1 MEWNAKVM
9 QKMEKIGCDESAVL
23 STFNCVANCVLN
35 CVANCVSNCVALYN
49 YHAPASILIVNYNR
63 LSSFIRNYTGGSLL
77 RIIMWGPLLRIIQT
91 ACLVAYNYGSSLSN

>member
-23 STFNCVANCVLN
+23 STFNCVANCVSN
-35 CVANCVSNCVALYN
+35 CVANCVALYN

-77 RIIMWGPLLRIIQT
+77 RIIQT